1 MTSPPLLLAKSCE
14 VMLIIASALWLLT
27 VLSEPVM
34 GEQTPASETTQTPVS
49 AQVWAVQQSEL
60 CSSAIENAEQKY
72 QLPRGLLGAIAKAES
87 GRQITTSDDVR
98 PWPWTID
105 ADGKDLFLDSK
116 AAAVAWVQ
124 QQGARHDSIDAGCL
138 QVNLRLHSNR
148 FASVDE
154 AFDPTANVDFA
165 AHYLRDLQRDEAGG
179 SWDLAVGLYH
189 SHTRMLAAEYR
200 DRVAMIGARI
210 LRGVLEPVPL
220 NVRVIRQGTVR
231 LALGS
236 GRVAR
241 INVNRQP
248 ATRSHR
254 RLAPCQIVRLLG
266 NYINDPSGSGG
277 CKEASR

>member
-1 MTSPPLLLAKSCE
+1 MARTYSWTARRLRLP
-14 VMLIIASALWLLT
+14 
-27 VLSEPVM
+27 
-34 GEQTPASETTQTPVS
+34 G
-49 AQVWAVQQSEL
+49 
-60 CSSAIENAEQKY
+60 CSS
-72 QLPRGLLGAIAKAES
+72 KA
-87 GRQITTSDDVR
+87 
-98 PWPWTID
+98 
-105 ADGKDLFLDSK
+105 LFN
-116 AAAVAWVQ
+116 
-124 QQGARHDSIDAGCL
+124 DSIDAGCL
-138 QVNLRLHSNR
+138 QVNLRLHSDR

-154 AFDPTANVDFA
+154 AFDPAANVDFA

-210 LRGVLEPVPL
+210 LRGVLEPVPF

-231 LALGS
+231 LALGG

-248 ATRSHR
+248 VTRSHR

-266 NYINDPSGSGG
+266 GYINDPGGSGG